1 MTTGRIGNR
10 DFSSST
16 ESITYSIMQ
25 NEDNERNINH
35 NNRGENEGKKLNIV
49 ENRVQNS
56 RRQNSEK

>member
-1 MTTGRIGNR
+1 MTTGRIG

-16 ESITYSIMQ
+16 EPITYSIMK

-56 RRQNSEK
+56 EK